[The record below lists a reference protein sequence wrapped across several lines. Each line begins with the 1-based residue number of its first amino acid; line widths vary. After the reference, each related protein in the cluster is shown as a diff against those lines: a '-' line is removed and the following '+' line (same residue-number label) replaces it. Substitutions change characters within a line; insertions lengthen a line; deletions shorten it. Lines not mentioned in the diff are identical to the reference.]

1 MSETPVKRA
10 FVVGWPIKHS
20 RSPIIHGYWLK
31 SFGLSGSYE
40 RLAVEPGA
48 FPAFAASVGEDGIVG
63 ANVTLPHKQAAFAA
77 CDVTTD
83 VATSLGAVN
92 TIWREDGLLKGDNA
106 DVAGFLANLDE
117 GATGWDASHGT
128 ALVLGAGGAARA
140 ICYGLLQ
147 RGFRRVAVANRTLSH
162 AQDLASHFGERVVAL
177 GREAA
182 PDDIAGA
189 DVIVNTTSLGMV
201 GQPPLFLDL
210 TPAQTDAVVADLVY
224 VPLETELILAA
235 RRRGLRAVGGLG
247 MLLHQAVN
255 GFEHWFGVRP
265 TVDAELR
272 ALVEADVRR
281 SQ

>member
-1 MSETPVKRA
+1 MSQVPMKRA

-20 RSPIIHGYWLK
+20 RSPIIHGHWLK
-31 SFGLSGSYE
+31 TFGLAGTYE

-48 FPAFAASVGEDGIVG
+48 FPAFAASVGQDGIVG

-77 CDVTTD
+77 CEVTTD

-92 TIWREDGLLKGDNA
+92 TLWREDGRLNGDNT
-106 DVAGFLANLDE
+106 DVAGFLANCDE
-117 GATGWDASHGT
+117 AAPGWDSSRGT

-147 RGFRRVAVANRTLSH
+147 RGFRVAIANRTLSH
-162 AQDLASHFGERVVAL
+162 AQDLAAHFGERVVAL
-177 GREAA
+177 GREAEA
-182 PDDIAGA
+182 RDVAGA
-189 DVIVNTTSLGMV
+189 NVIVNTTSLGMV
-201 GQPPLFLDL
+201 GQPPLFVDL
-210 TPAQTDAVVADLVY
+210 TAARADAVVADLVY

-247 MLLHQAVN
+247 MLLHQAVD
-255 GFEHWFGVRP
+255 GFERWFGVRP
-265 TVDAELR
+265 KVDDELR

>member
-1 MSETPVKRA
+1 MSEKPAKRA

-20 RSPIIHGYWLK
+20 RSPIIHGHWLK
-31 SFGLSGSYE
+31 TFGIEGSYE

-48 FPAFAASVGEDGIVG
+48 FPGFAASIGENGIVG

-77 CDVTTD
+77 CDAMTD
-83 VATSLGAVN
+83 VAASLRAVN
-92 TIWREDGLLKGDNA
+92 TMWREDGRLKGDNT

-117 GATGWDASHGT
+117 GAPDWDRSRGN

-147 RGFRRVAVANRTLSH
+147 RGFRVAIANRTLSN
-162 AQDLASHFGERVVAL
+162 AQDLAAHFGERVVAL
-177 GREAA
+177 GREAGPNDVA
-182 PDDIAGA
+182 AA

-201 GQPPLFLDL
+201 GQPPLFIDL
-210 TPAQTDAVVADLVY
+210 APARADAVVADLVY
-224 VPLETELILAA
+224 VPLETELIVAA

-255 GFEHWFGVRP
+255 GFERWFGVRP
-265 TVDAELR
+265 KVDAELR